1 MAEGLSTSCL
11 MLVAVPPFYIK
22 QHGHKG
28 DIMKTIQ
35 LTDAQ
40 IYHLR
45 HAIEYYKTGQ
55 DDLLEQNK
63 KTLAFNKKHYPNN
76 VDDYGYKIDN
86 LQIKQWIRELVGC
99 QKCLD
104 NVYDKLS

>member
-1 MAEGLSTSCL
+1 
-11 MLVAVPPFYIK
+11 
-22 QHGHKG
+22 
-28 DIMKTIQ
+28 MKTIQ

-86 LQIKQWIRELVGC
+86 PQIKQWIRELVGC